1 MSTDEF
7 EMNYERSMNDFDE
20 ERVNSSIIYYLQN
33 TYRELKTIIW
43 KKGSE
48 EIEKD
53 FINVKQWLDG
63 TVNFSVERN

>member
-1 MSTDEF
+1 MSIDEC
-7 EMNYERSMNDFDE
+7 EINYDDLMEDFDE

-48 EIEKD
+48 EIEQD
-53 FINVKQWLDG
+53 LINLKQ
-63 TVNFSVERN
+63 